1 MLPRRPARWPRL
13 DDRGVALVYLGVGLL
28 LLGLG
33 VTSTA
38 PAADGPAADAL
49 HAGLLLVG
57 CAALAAKRRHPLAVL
72 LVSTAAFA
80 GSLAVGGSVGL
91 LLVLWDAL
99 YSAGV
104 HLPAR
109 GRRGLVAAV
118 AVLTA
123 AAAVAG
129 GVLGGGPRDAAQALL
144 FAAAVLVTPLW
155 WAADVRSRTEAAAF
169 EARRAALERRQA
181 DLARAHAADVE
192 RIADLDRDAAVR
204 EERAAMARDLHDV
217 VASRLSAIA
226 IHAEAALAGAPDAG
240 RDRAA
245 LGAVRAEAVAS
256 LAEMRSM
263 VLVLRGGGGDPPAGA
278 AGGLDRLPDLVA
290 DARGRGLDVRVA
302 ADPPPTAMPAV
313 VGQAAYRIA
322 GEALR
327 NAAAHGPAGGRVDV
341 RVAVGDGALEVEV
354 VSALRPPGE
363 DAVRGVAGGD
373 GRAAGEGRAAGAPGR
388 AGLGSATGLLTMRER
403 ARSIG
408 GDVAAGP
415 EGGRWRV
422 RAVLPFAGA
431 DADADTGAA
440 LAGPATGVAP

>member
-1 MLPRRPARWPRL
+1 MPLRRPARWPRL

-38 PAADGPAADAL
+38 PAADGPGADAL
-49 HAGLLLVG
+49 HAALLLVG

-72 LVSTAAFA
+72 LVATAAFA

-109 GRRGLVAAV
+109 GRRGLVTAV

-129 GVLGGGPRDAAQALL
+129 GVVGGDLRDAAQALL

-155 WAADVRSRTEAAAF
+155 WAADVRSRTESAAF
-169 EARRAALERRQA
+169 EARRATLERRQA

-245 LGAVRAEAVAS
+245 LAAVRAEAVAS

-263 VLVLRGGGGDPPAGA
+263 VLVLRGAGGDPPASA
-278 AGGLDRLPDLVA
+278 AAGLDRLADLVA
-290 DARGRGLDVRVA
+290 DARDRGLDVRVA
-302 ADPPPTAMPAV
+302 AAPRPPLPAV
-313 VGQAAYRIA
+313 VDQAAYRIA

-327 NAAAHGPAGGRVDV
+327 NAAAHGSAGGRVDV
-341 RVAVGDGALEVEV
+341 RVSADAEALEVEV
-354 VSALRPPGE
+354 LSALGP
-363 DAVRGVAGGD
+363 ARGAAPADGTAPAG
-373 GRAAGEGRAAGAPGR
+373 AAPAGAAPGR
-388 AGLGSATGLLTMRER
+388 AALGSATGLLTMRER
-403 ARSIG
+403 ARSLG
-408 GDVAAGP
+408 GDVTAGP
-415 EGGRWRV
+415 EGDRWRV
-422 RAVLPFAGA
+422 RAVLPLDGAGGVAATPSGAPGAGA
-431 DADADTGAA
+431 
-440 LAGPATGVAP
+440 VR

>member
-1 MLPRRPARWPRL
+1 MPPRRPARWPRL
-13 DDRGVALVYLGVGLL
+13 DDRGVALAYLGVGLL

-49 HAGLLLVG
+49 HAGLLVVG
-57 CAALAAKRRHPLAVL
+57 CAALAAKRGHPLAVL
-72 LVSTAAFA
+72 LVATGAFA
-80 GSLAVGGSVGL
+80 GSLVVGGSVGL

-109 GRRGLVAAV
+109 GRRGLVAVV
-118 AVLTA
+118 AVLTT

-129 GVLGGGPRDAAQALL
+129 GVLGNGLRDAAQSLL
-144 FAAAVLVTPLW
+144 LAAAVLVTPLW
-155 WAADVRSRTEAAAF
+155 WAADVRIRTESAAF
-169 EARRAALERRQA
+169 EARRAALERQQA

-204 EERAAMARDLHDV
+204 EERASMARDLHDV

-263 VLVLRGGGGDPPAGA
+263 VLVLRGGRGDPPAGA
-278 AGGLDRLPDLVA
+278 AAGLDRLPDLVA
-290 DARGRGLDVRVA
+290 DAEGRGLDVRLTA
-302 ADPPPTAMPAV
+302 PPRPALPAV
-313 VGQAAYRIA
+313 VDQAAYRIA

-327 NAAAHGPAGGRVDV
+327 NAAAHGPAGGRVDL
-341 RVAVGDGALEVEV
+341 RVTAGDGALEVEV
-354 VSALRPPGE
+354 VSALRP
-363 DAVRGVAGGD
+363 AGD
-373 GRAAGEGRAAGAPGR
+373 AGAGDADPAGSPGR

-403 ARSIG
+403 ARSLG
-408 GDVAAGP
+408 GDVVAGP
-415 EGGRWRV
+415 EGARWRV
-422 RAVLPFAGA
+422 RAVLPLG
-431 DADADTGAA
+431 DAARGAA
-440 LAGPATGVAP
+440 PAARTAAAR

>member
-1 MLPRRPARWPRL
+1 MPLRRPARWPRL
-13 DDRGVALVYLGVGLL
+13 DDRGVALVYLGVGLV

-38 PAADGPAADAL
+38 PAADDPGLDAL
-49 HAGLLLVG
+49 HAALLLVG
-57 CAALAAKRRHPLAVL
+57 CAALAAKRRHPLVVL
-72 LVSTAAFA
+72 LVATAAFA
-80 GSLAVGGSVGL
+80 GSLVGGGSVGL

-109 GRRGLVAAV
+109 GRRALVVVV

-129 GVLGGGPRDAAQALL
+129 GVLGGDLRDAAQALL
-144 FAAAVLVTPLW
+144 LAAAVLVTPLW
-155 WAADVRSRTEAAAF
+155 WAADVRSRTESAAF

-245 LGAVRAEAVAS
+245 LGAVRTEAIAS

-278 AGGLDRLPDLVA
+278 AAGLDRLADLVA
-290 DARGRGLDVRVA
+290 DARDRGLDVRVA
-302 ADPPPTAMPAV
+302 APPHPPLPAV
-313 VGQAAYRIA
+313 VDQAAYRIA

-327 NAAAHGPAGGRVDV
+327 NAAAHGAAGGRVDV
-341 RVAVGDGALEVEV
+341 RVSADDAALEVEV
-354 VSALRPPGE
+354 LSALGPAQPGP
-363 DAVRGVAGGD
+363 
-373 GRAAGEGRAAGAPGR
+373 AA
-388 AGLGSATGLLTMRER
+388 LGSATGLLTMRER
-403 ARSIG
+403 ARSLG
-408 GDVAAGP
+408 GDVTAGP
-415 EGGRWRV
+415 EGDRWRV
-422 RAVLPFAGA
+422 RAVLPLDGAGGVAGA
-431 DADADTGAA
+431 TPEAPRAGA
-440 LAGPATGVAP
+440 VR